1 MVSLNREREGR
12 LQLGCLVVLQ
22 RGEPKLL
29 CFHSDL
35 EGGGGESGSSP
46 AISLVLSL
54 YSVCQ
59 KVETLAT
66 PVVG

>member
-35 EGGGGESGSSP
+35 EGGGESGSSP